1 MKESLIALRQ
11 LFISD
16 QEFPE
21 SVEPGVRCLDD
32 PTSILRRTSA
42 SALLSRDSWGIAMSA
57 DLIASG
63 FTVISLIRIQESLSS
78 FREGDDDGIKD
89 RSELADVMSVG
100 PGDDQRQRDAT
111 AVHQKVALG
120 SFFSPGLSGSD
131 QSFLVRG
138 VL

>member
-100 PGDDQRQRDAT
+100 PCNGQRQRDAT
-111 AVHQKVALG
+111 PVHQYVALG
-120 SFFSPGLSGSD
+120 SFFSPGPSD
-131 QSFLVRG
+131 SARLLPAQGEL
-138 VL
+138 